1 MGGRRSAIFGAL
13 VLLVISMSPGG
24 LVDQKPVDAASSCNP
39 ESPAIWGTDAEL
51 LTSSKSDNDW
61 FLEQGFGPG
70 QSSNDRL
77 SPLEEGFSSRI
88 NISNGGHTAIR
99 FQPMEGY
106 RYTFCISLALAPNQ
120 TIQPSPQAD
129 IYLME
134 GIDYER
140 YMMDELYEDAPSDW
154 YSFYGWIPYRDV
166 HSYEGQSS
174 TEFAVTYEGGG
185 TSSSFGIFS
194 TSNSQGLYLVIDAK
208 NNSRDTDTSPVGADL
223 IGEVYVTVEE
233 RVMLPKI
240 SAYLLCC
247 SLPFVVIVA
256 PLILHQRYNRGGWHE
271 VPLQRYVPEVELMH
285 MVESTPGTTSN
296 PYADDGAND

>member
-1 MGGRRSAIFGAL
+1 MRGRRSAIFGVL
-13 VLLVISMSPGG
+13 LLLVISMSPGG
-24 LVDQKPVDAASSCNP
+24 LVDSKSVDAASSCNP
-39 ESPAIWGTDAEL
+39 ESAPTWGTDAEL
-51 LTSSKSDNDW
+51 LTSSKGSNEW
-61 FLEQGFGPG
+61 FLEQGFDPAATN
-70 QSSNDRL
+70 SRL
-77 SPLEEGFSSRI
+77 SPLTDGFSSRV

-134 GIDYER
+134 GLDYER
-140 YMMDELYEDAPSDW
+140 YMVDEWYDDAPSDW
-154 YSFYGWIPYRDV
+154 YSFYGWIPYRDI
-166 HSYEGQSS
+166 HAYEGESS
-174 TEFAVTYEGGG
+174 TEFAVTYEGGW

-194 TSNSQGLYLVIDAK
+194 TSNSQGMYLVLDAR
-208 NNSRDTDTSPVGADL
+208 NNSRDTDASAIGADL

-233 RVMLPKI
+233 RTMLPKI

-247 SLPFVVIVA
+247 SLPFAVIIA

-271 VPLQRYVPEVELMH
+271 VQLQAYVPDVELMH
-285 MVESTPGTTSN
+285 MVESTPGVTSN
-296 PYADDGAND
+296 PYADDTDD